1 LSNFAIILKQ
11 LWRQDATIAMTFKFV
26 SQPLLSGR
34 YEPEGIY
41 LHAPLSGPLRI
52 VQRWGDNVEFY
63 GQYSYFGTPLKGH
76 PGVDILAS
84 VGTQVLAVEK
94 GRVVEVSYDPL
105 GFGRYLK
112 LEHPWGESVYA
123 HLSET
128 LVDAGQSTGRGALI
142 ALSGDQEGQLAP
154 HLHFG
159 LRIRPFHRFDGWG
172 GFIDPLPFL
181 STTDLQLP
189 DEEMPDAMPAFAPP
203 PLVQEREGFRRP

>member
-1 LSNFAIILKQ
+1 
-11 LWRQDATIAMTFKFV
+11 MTFKFV

-41 LHAPLSGPLRI
+41 LHAPLSGPLRV
-52 VQRWGDNVEFY
+52 VQRWGDHPEFY
-63 GQYSYFGTPLKGH
+63 GRYTYFGTPLKGH
-76 PGVDILAS
+76 PGVDILTP

-94 GRVVEVSYDPL
+94 GRVVELSYDPL

-112 LEHPWGESVYA
+112 LEHAWGESLYA

-128 LVDAGQSTGRGALI
+128 LVDAGQSIGRGALI
-142 ALSGDQEGQLAP
+142 ALSGDNEGQFVP

-159 LRIRPFHRFDGWG
+159 LRIRPFQRFDGWG

-181 STTDLQLP
+181 STADLQFP
-189 DEEMPDAMPAFAPP
+189 DEEMPDESSTFPP
-203 PLVQEREGFRRP
+203 PLFAQEREGVLRP